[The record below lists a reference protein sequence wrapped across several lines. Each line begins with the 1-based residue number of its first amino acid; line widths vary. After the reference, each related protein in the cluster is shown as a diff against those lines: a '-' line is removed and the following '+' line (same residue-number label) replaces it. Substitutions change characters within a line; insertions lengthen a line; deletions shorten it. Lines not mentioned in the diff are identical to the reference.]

1 MNGTPR
7 LSKKSNRLFSKTV
20 RIFAVCLLFPAALA
34 GWRVDFLRIS
44 ADGRLLCSL
53 PAAHG
58 QRLITEYIHSVEKT
72 AVEDEY
78 RITNG
83 KIWTWEERVKS
94 SNAGM
99 PSVLP
104 KYMRFSSRAGKMIFR
119 GGRLAHETLNLRIGN
134 ETFGRNKLR
143 MPPFE
148 TEKLYKTLPGKRLE
162 ITVVRKP
169 YLYGRADI
177 SEIFISG
184 GQKRK

>member
-1 MNGTPR
+1 MNGTTR
-7 LSKKSNRLFSKTV
+7 LPKKSHRLFSKTI
-20 RIFAVCLLFPAALA
+20 RIFTASLLFAAALA

-44 ADGRLLCSL
+44 ADGRLLCSF

-72 AVEDEY
+72 EVEDEY
-78 RITNG
+78 RIANG
-83 KIWTWEERVKS
+83 RLWTWEERVKS

-104 KYMRFSSRAGKMIFR
+104 EYMHFSNRDGKMIFR

-143 MPPFE
+143 LPPFE
-148 TEKLYKTLPGKRLE
+148 TAELYKTLPGKRLE
-162 ITVVRKP
+162 ITVVRRP
-169 YLYGRADI
+169 YLFGRADT
-177 SEIFISG
+177 SKLSTSG

>member
-1 MNGTPR
+1 
-7 LSKKSNRLFSKTV
+7 
-20 RIFAVCLLFPAALA
+20 
-34 GWRVDFLRIS
+34 
-44 ADGRLLCSL
+44 
-53 PAAHG
+53 
-58 QRLITEYIHSVEKT
+58 
-72 AVEDEY
+72 
-78 RITNG
+78 
-83 KIWTWEERVKS
+83 
-94 SNAGM
+94 M

-104 KYMRFSSRAGKMIFR
+104 EYMRFSSRDGKMIFR

-148 TEKLYKTLPGKRLE
+148 TAELYKTLPGKRLE
-162 ITVVRKP
+162 ISIVRRP

>member
-7 LSKKSNRLFSKTV
+7 LSEKSNRLFSKTV
-20 RIFAVCLLFPAALA
+20 RMFTVCLLFAAALA
-34 GWRVDFLRIS
+34 GWRVDFLRVS
-44 ADGRLLCSL
+44 SDNRTLCSL

-104 KYMRFSSRAGKMIFR
+104 EYMRFSSRDGKMIFR

-148 TEKLYKTLPGKRLE
+148 TEELYKTLPGKRLE
-162 ITVVRKP
+162 ISIVRKP
-169 YLYGRADI
+169 YLYGRATYPK
-177 SEIFISG
+177 FLFQAG
-184 GQKRK
+184 KKK